1 MDRRSF
7 LKLAAAGPALVSPYA
22 SATVIG
28 SQTRAPQTDFTF
40 YSPLAEEWYRSGE
53 YFEWTSTTPNNEG
66 RRVNVFYRTFGN
78 RANPALLILHG
89 YPTSSFDFREMIPF
103 LEEDYFVAVLD
114 FPGFGFSTSR
124 KTAIRTCWRT
134 TRSSSITSS
143 GRSWDCPGSISL
155 THDRGGSVGFAF
167 LGNYLAREERA
178 YEITYT
184 SYPTAGSFWPLANL
198 SPGQYAIQDA
208 VRGPELIRAQQARPR
223 VTEGTPRQVAYAD
236 IQAFNDGIG
245 ARLYVGSTC
254 LSEQRTSTAGWTPCA
269 RARSPTA
276 LIWGLLDTVN
286 PPRIGNHIWYNYLD
300 KRAAESSYWL
310 LPTANHYCN
319 ATSPEEMAGIVR
331 TCLEVASRRRGRERV
346 MRTLARNRTATSPR
360 LHGSLPSSR
369 TSTSRGPSRT
379 RRTDTVSEAPDGLN
393 ICRSRSDCS
402 EDRAEPHLL

>member
-7 LKLAAAGPALVSPYA
+7 LKLAAASPALVSPYA
-22 SATVIG
+22 SATAIG

-40 YSPLAEEWYRSGE
+40 YSPLAEEWFRSGA

-78 RANPALLILHG
+78 RANPALVILHG

-114 FPGFGFSTSR
+114 FPGFGFSDKPQDGYSYMLEDDAKLVDHFVREVVGLSR
-124 KTAIRTCWRT
+124 FHL
-134 TRSSSITSS
+134 
-143 GRSWDCPGSISL
+143 L

-178 YEITYT
+178 YEVTYHFI
-184 SYPTAGSFWPLANL
+184 SNGGLFLPLANL

-223 VTEGTPRQVAYAD
+223 VTEGTPQQVAYAD

-245 ARLYVGSTC
+245 ARLYVGKY
-254 LSEQRTSTAGWTPCA
+254 LLERTANEYRWLDTLRESPI
-269 RARSPTA
+269 PTA

-300 KRAAESSYWL
+300 KRAVESSYWL
-310 LPTANHYCN
+310 LPTANHYLQRDE
-319 ATSPEEMAGIVR
+319 PGEMAGIVR
-331 TCLEVASRRRGRERV
+331 TCLGVGIPAPEDENAF
-346 MRTLARNRTATSPR
+346 MRTLARNRTATSPVYMGR
-360 LHGSLPSSR
+360 SIIENIYFPGAVAYS
-369 TSTSRGPSRT
+369 
-379 RRTDTVSEAPDGLN
+379 PDGY
-393 ICRSRSDCS
+393 SF
-402 EDRAEPHLL
+402 